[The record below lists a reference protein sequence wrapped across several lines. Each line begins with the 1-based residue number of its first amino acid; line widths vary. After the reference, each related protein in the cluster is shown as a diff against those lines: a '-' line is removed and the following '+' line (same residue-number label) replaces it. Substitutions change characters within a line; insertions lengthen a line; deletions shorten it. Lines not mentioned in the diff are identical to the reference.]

1 MSEARILPVQANQPL
16 RGIDRRGSC
25 PYTGIDMTEANGQLI
40 LIARNDFPS
49 FYYYFAVGFSVCT

>member
-1 MSEARILPVQANQPL
+1 MQANQPL